1 MIKFLDGV
9 SEKTIAFEITDGYQ
23 VADEKAL
30 EVLFEK
36 KLAAGITK
44 INMLAKIDDA
54 NLTKSSWKAMMS
66 DGVYALKH
74 IKNCRHIAIVGHSS
88 IQKIMIKADNALL
101 GDKKAELIEKYFDI
115 ADYDKALEWVDK

>member
-1 MIKFLDGV
+1 MIKLLDGV

-23 VADEKAL
+23 VEDEKAL

-54 NLTKSSWKAMMS
+54 NLTKSSWKAMMNDS
-66 DGVYALKH
+66 IYALKH

-88 IQKIMIKADNALL
+88 IQKIIIEADSLFGNKKAD
-101 GDKKAELIEKYFDI
+101 LIEKYFDI
-115 ADYDKALEWVDK
+115 ADYDKALEWVGK